1 MSVYAN
7 MTGVLVELG
16 RREDTEKSKG
26 RVSALGSR
34 CARSADP
41 VVAVLLERTGHCVY
55 DHSVLCRCGLGGSVR
70 DEASR
75 LCALLDA
82 TSHGMFRVV
91 ALRRMGRPLKTC
103 IAIALNTKVP
113 LDHPAPIRVANRDWQ
128 VHGTGFKARLARLLP
143 RKLQPTNPPPPV
155 VYPPFTVNIQRI
167 GEQYRA
173 SPPAP
178 SFPPDGLRPPDPVY
192 RQARSV
198 VDLPSYGEANRDGP
212 PRYDEGPQAERRAE
226 REEGEV
232 TVEHNFVS

>member
-7 MTGVLVELG
+7 VTGVLVQLG
-16 RREDTEKSKG
+16 RRQDTEKSKG
-26 RVSALGSR
+26 RKGLAIASTIIL
-34 CARSADP
+34 CC
-41 VVAVLLERTGHCVY
+41 VAVVWVGVY
-55 DHSVLCRCGLGGSVR
+55 VMR
-70 DEASR
+70 
-75 LCALLDA
+75 
-82 TSHGMFRVV
+82 FV

-143 RKLQPTNPPPPV
+143 RKLQLANPPPPV
-155 VYPPFTVNIQRI
+155 VYQPFTVNIQRI

-173 SPPAP
+173 SPHAP